1 MTVERP
7 DPQPRAS
14 SRFGWDRPTA
24 PEPAWS
30 SLVAGGPTG
39 RRGRQGWRHSRAR
52 RPWVGRVVLA
62 VLLVLMVIV
71 VAGGGLLGLAYQAY
85 PDQVKTAFGWK
96 NDYAG
101 TGTGSVRIVIRPGEV
116 GGDVADTLA
125 AAGVTKTRQAFFML
139 LLHTTP
145 EPKLI
150 PGTYTLAGHQSAAH
164 ALAQLEDPKNR
175 IIATVAIP
183 EGSTVAQILQ
193 LTADATGVPLADV
206 KAAASDRTELGVPK
220 SAPNLEGWLFPA
232 TYEFQPG
239 TTAPRML
246 KAMAARMRQ
255 SLDAEHVA
263 PADRLRVLTLAGLVQ
278 KEGNGTDDAKVARV
292 FLNRIAKKIPLQSDA
307 TVSYGAAGTTV
318 LPTKR
323 EYAAKNG
330 YNTYRRAGLPVGPIS
345 NPGDVAIRAAL
356 HPAAGRWLFFVTVD
370 LATGQTVFSTTEA
383 QHEKAAAQFQAWLKK
398 HPSYNK

>member
-7 DPQPRAS
+7 DPQPRSS

-24 PEPAWS
+24 DPAWG
-30 SLVAGGPTG
+30 SLIPGAPTG
-39 RRGRQGWRHSRAR
+39 RRRRQGWRHSRAR

-62 VLLVLMVIV
+62 LLLVLMVIV
-71 VAGGGLLGLAYQAY
+71 VAGAGLLGLAYQAY
-85 PDQVKTAFGWK
+85 PDQVKTVFGWK

-101 TGTGSVRIVIRPGEV
+101 AGTGSVTVVVRPGDV

-125 AAGVTKTRQAFFML
+125 ASGVTKTRQAFFTL
-139 LLHTTP
+139 LVRTTP

-150 PGTYTLAGHQSAAH
+150 PGTYRLAGHQSAAH
-164 ALAQLEDPKNR
+164 ALAQLEDPRNR
-175 IIATVAIP
+175 IISSVAIP

-193 LTADATGVPLADV
+193 LTADTTGVPLADLQ
-206 KAAASDRTELGVPK
+206 AAARDRTALDVPK
-220 SAPNLEGWLFPA
+220 AAPNLEGWLFPA

-239 TTAPRML
+239 TTAPKML
-246 KAMAARMRQ
+246 QAMAARTRQ
-255 SLDAEHVA
+255 SLDAQHVA

-307 TVSYGAAGTTV
+307 TVSYGAGGTTV
-318 LPTKR
+318 LPTER

-330 YNTYRRAGLPVGPIS
+330 YNTYRRTGLPVGPIS

-356 HPAAGRWLFFVTVD
+356 HPAAGKWLYFVTVN

-383 QHEKAAAQFQAWLKK
+383 QHEKAAAQFRAWLTK